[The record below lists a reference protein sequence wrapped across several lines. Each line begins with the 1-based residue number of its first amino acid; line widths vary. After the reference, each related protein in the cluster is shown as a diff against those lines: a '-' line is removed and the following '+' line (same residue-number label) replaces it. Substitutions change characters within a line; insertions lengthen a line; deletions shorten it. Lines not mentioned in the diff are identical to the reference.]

1 MATRMETSS
10 GRGTATAHRGA
21 AVRRIASAMP
31 AWVWWLAGIAI
42 AAGFP
47 LLNVIGVVETAWL
60 RVGVVSLIFA
70 LLALGLNI
78 VMGETGLL
86 NLGYIAFFAFGAYTT
101 ALLSSPKFEIHWPFL
116 AVIVASTLVAMV
128 AGFLISLPTLR
139 LRGDYLAIVTLAF
152 GEIVRLTIINLVPL
166 TNGPNGITG
175 IYPPRLFADAKP
187 ALEGIEAWFIID
199 KPLEYYYLVLVCVV
213 VLAVLLTNLKNSRI
227 GRAWNALREDELAA
241 ISSGI
246 TAVRAKMLSVVLS
259 AGIAGFAGSLFAYY
273 SNVISPESF
282 VFMQSVIV
290 VCMVVLGGMGSI
302 PGVMLGAIAL
312 QALPQLIR
320 EAAGAAR
327 SDFEVYRMLIYGVLI
342 VVMVIFRPEGLLPDK
357 IFRRE
362 AHEVDPRELEMTRQ
376 SLFDLE
382 EGEKDLEV

>member
-1 MATRMETSS
+1 MTAKTMTRDGRS
-10 GRGTATAHRGA
+10 GLHDALSRLPGWAWWALA
-21 AVRRIASAMP
+21 IVIAG
-31 AWVWWLAGIAI
+31 V
-42 AAGFP
+42 FP
-47 LLNVIGVVETAWL
+47 LLNVAGLVETAWL
-60 RVGVVSLIFA
+60 RVGVISLIFVM
-70 LLALGLNI
+70 LSLGLNI

-101 ALLSSPKFEIHWPFL
+101 ALLSSPKFGLQWPFL
-116 AVIVASTLVAMV
+116 AVLALSAVVAMA
-128 AGFLISLPTLR
+128 AGFLISVPTLR

-152 GEIVRLTIINLVPL
+152 GEIVRLTITNLVPL

-175 IYPPRLFADAKP
+175 IYPPALSSSADRGA
-187 ALEGIEAWFIID
+187 EGLAAWLVID
-199 KPLEYYYLVLVCVV
+199 KPVEYYYLVLVCVI

-241 ISSGI
+241 VSAGI
-246 TAVRAKMLSVVLS
+246 TASRAKMLAVVLS

-282 VFMQSVIV
+282 LFMQSVIV

-302 PGVMLGAIAL
+302 PGVIIGAIVL
-312 QALPQLIR
+312 QALPQIIR
-320 EAAGAAR
+320 QAAGAAR
-327 SDFEVYRMLIYGVLI
+327 SDFEVYRMLIYGILI
-342 VVMVIFRPEGLLPDK
+342 VVMVIFRPEGLIPDK

-362 AHEVDPRELEMTRQ
+362 SHEVDPRELERTRQ

>member
-1 MATRMETSS
+1 VAAITERISS
-10 GRGTATAHRGA
+10 L
-21 AVRRIASAMP
+21 
-31 AWVWWLAGIAI
+31 LARVPRSVYLALALVL

-47 LLNVIGVVETAWL
+47 LLNLAGIVETAWL
-60 RVGVVSLIFA
+60 RVGVLSLLFVM
-70 LLALGLNI
+70 LALGLNI

-86 NLGYIAFFAFGAYTT
+86 NLGYIAFFAFGAYAT
-101 ALLSSPKFEIHWPFL
+101 ALLSSPKFEIRWPLL
-116 AVIVASTLVAMV
+116 AVLAASTLIAMA
-128 AGFLISLPTLR
+128 AGFVIGLPTLR

-152 GEIVRLTIINLVPL
+152 GEIVRLTITNLQDL

-175 IYPPRLFADAKP
+175 IYSPMLASEKAVEGLGDAGWAAWLTINKP
-187 ALEGIEAWFIID
+187 I
-199 KPLEYYYLVLVCVV
+199 EYYYLVLVCVV
-213 VLAVLLTNLKNSRI
+213 AVAILLSNLKNSRI

-246 TAVRAKMLSVVLS
+246 TASRAKMLSVVLS
-259 AGIAGFAGSLFAYY
+259 AGIAGFAGSLYAYY

-282 VFMQSVIV
+282 LFMQSVIV

-302 PGVMLGAIAL
+302 PGVILGAIVL

-327 SDFEVYRMLIYGVLI
+327 SDFEVYRMLIFGVLI

-357 IFRRE
+357 LWRRE
-362 AHEVDPRELEMTRQ
+362 AHEVDPRELEKTRQ
-376 SLFDLE
+376 NLFDLE

>member
-1 MATRMETSS
+1 MAAAIERMRALGERVP
-10 GRGTATAHRGA
+10 GWA
-21 AVRRIASAMP
+21 
-31 AWVWWLAGIAI
+31 WWLAGVAI
-42 AAGFP
+42 AVVFP
-47 LLNVIGVVETAWL
+47 ILNTVGVVETAWL
-60 RVGVVSLIFA
+60 RVGVVSLIFVM
-70 LLALGLNI
+70 LSLGLNI

-86 NLGYIAFFAFGAYTT
+86 NLGYIAFFAFGAYST
-101 ALLSSPKFEIHWPFL
+101 ALLSSPKFELRWPFL
-116 AVIVASTLVAMV
+116 AVLAVSTVVAML
-128 AGFLISLPTLR
+128 AGFVIGLPTLR

-175 IYPPRLFADAKP
+175 ILSPRLLSQGAIDSLGDA
-187 ALEGIEAWFIID
+187 AWAKWLVID
-199 KPLEYYYLVLVCVV
+199 KPIEYYYLVLLCVV
-213 VLAVLLTNLKNSRI
+213 VLAVLLNNLKRSRV

-246 TAVRAKMLSVVLS
+246 TASRAKMLSVVLS

-282 VFMQSVIV
+282 LFMQSVIV

-302 PGVMLGAIAL
+302 PGVILGAIVL

-327 SDFEVYRMLIYGVLI
+327 SEFEVYRMLIFGILI
-342 VVMVIFRPEGLLPDK
+342 VVMVIFRPEGLLPDTL
-357 IFRRE
+357 FRRE

>member
-1 MATRMETSS
+1 MAAITERISS
-10 GRGTATAHRGA
+10 L
-21 AVRRIASAMP
+21 
-31 AWVWWLAGIAI
+31 LARVPRSVYLALALVL

-47 LLNVIGVVETAWL
+47 LLNLAGIVETAWL
-60 RVGVVSLIFA
+60 RVGVLSLLFVM
-70 LLALGLNI
+70 LALGLNI

-86 NLGYIAFFAFGAYTT
+86 NLGYIAFFAFGAYAT
-101 ALLSSPKFEIHWPFL
+101 ALLSSPKFEIRWPLL
-116 AVIVASTLVAMV
+116 AVLAASTLIAMA
-128 AGFLISLPTLR
+128 AGFVIGLPTLR

-152 GEIVRLTIINLVPL
+152 GEIVRLTITNLQDL

-175 IYPPRLFADAKP
+175 IYSPMLASEKAVEGLGDAGWAAWLTINKP
-187 ALEGIEAWFIID
+187 I
-199 KPLEYYYLVLVCVV
+199 EYYYLVLVCVV
-213 VLAVLLTNLKNSRI
+213 AVAILLSNLKNSRI

-246 TAVRAKMLSVVLS
+246 TASRAKMLSVVLS
-259 AGIAGFAGSLFAYY
+259 AGIAGFAGSLYAYY

-282 VFMQSVIV
+282 LFMQSVIV

-302 PGVMLGAIAL
+302 PGVILGAIVL

-327 SDFEVYRMLIYGVLI
+327 SDFEVYRMLIFGVLI

-357 IFRRE
+357 LWRRE
-362 AHEVDPRELEMTRQ
+362 AHEVDPRELEKTRQ
-376 SLFDLE
+376 NLFDLE

>member
-1 MATRMETSS
+1 MTAKTTTRDGMS
-10 GRGTATAHRGA
+10 GLHSALSRLPGWAWWTLAIVIA
-21 AVRRIASAMP
+21 AV
-31 AWVWWLAGIAI
+31 
-42 AAGFP
+42 FP
-47 LLNVIGVVETAWL
+47 LLNVAGLVETAWL
-60 RVGVVSLIFA
+60 RVGVISLIFVM
-70 LLALGLNI
+70 LSLGLNI

-101 ALLSSPKFEIHWPFL
+101 ALLSSPKFGLEWPFL
-116 AVIVASTLVAMV
+116 AVLALSAVVAML
-128 AGFLISLPTLR
+128 AGFLISMPILR

-152 GEIVRLTIINLVPL
+152 GEIVRLTITNLVPL

-175 IYPPRLFADAKP
+175 IYPPTLSSSADRGA
-187 ALEGIEAWFIID
+187 EGLAAWLVID
-199 KPLEYYYLVLVCVV
+199 KPVEYYYLVLVCVI

-241 ISSGI
+241 VSAGI
-246 TAVRAKMLSVVLS
+246 TAARAKMLAVVLS

-282 VFMQSVIV
+282 LFMQSVIV

-302 PGVMLGAIAL
+302 PGVIVGAVVL
-312 QALPQLIR
+312 QALPQIIR
-320 EAAGAAR
+320 QAAGAAR
-327 SDFEVYRMLIYGVLI
+327 SEFEVYRMLIYGILI
-342 VVMVIFRPEGLLPDK
+342 VVMVIFRPEGLIPDK

-362 AHEVDPRELEMTRQ
+362 SHEVDPRELERTRQ

>member
-1 MATRMETSS
+1 MATTTPVSEAPS
-10 GRGTATAHRGA
+10 RGLREALTRVPRWAWW
-21 AVRRIASAMP
+21 AVS
-31 AWVWWLAGIAI
+31 IAI
-42 AAGFP
+42 GAGFP
-47 LLNVIGVVETAWL
+47 LLNLAGVVETAWL
-60 RVGVVSLIFA
+60 RVGVVSLIFV
-70 LLALGLNI
+70 LLSLGLNI

-101 ALLSSPKFEIHWPFL
+101 ALLSSPKFEIRWPFL
-116 AVIVASTLVAMV
+116 AVVVLSTLVAMV

-166 TNGPNGITG
+166 TNGPNGVTG
-175 IYPPRLFADAKP
+175 IYSPRLFADAKP
-187 ALEGIEAWFIID
+187 ALDGIQAWFIID
-199 KPLEYYYLVLVCVV
+199 KPIEYYYLVLVCVI

-282 VFMQSVIV
+282 LFMQSVIV

-302 PGVMLGAIAL
+302 PGVILGAIVL

-327 SDFEVYRMLIYGVLI
+327 SDFEVYRMLIYGILI
-342 VVMVIFRPEGLLPDK
+342 VVMVIFRPEGLLPDR

-362 AHEVDPRELEMTRQ
+362 AHEQDPRELEMTRQ

-382 EGEKDLEV
+382 EGEKDLGV

>member
-1 MATRMETSS
+1 MAIRMKTLS
-10 GRGTATAHRGA
+10 GQDTAPTHGGT
-21 AVRRIASAMP
+21 VVQRIASAVP
-31 AWVWWLAGIAI
+31 GWVWWLAGIVI

-60 RVGVVSLIFA
+60 RVGVVSLIFV
-70 LLALGLNI
+70 LLSLGLNI

-101 ALLSSPKFEIHWPFL
+101 ALLSSPKFEIRWPFL
-116 AVIVASTLVAMV
+116 AVIVVSTLVAMV

-175 IYPPRLFADAKP
+175 IYSPRLFAGAKP

-282 VFMQSVIV
+282 LFMQSVIV

-302 PGVMLGAIAL
+302 PGVMLGAVVL

-327 SDFEVYRMLIYGVLI
+327 SDFEVYRMLIYGILI

-357 IFRRE
+357 IFKRE

-382 EGEKDLEV
+382 EGEKDLGV